1 MSRISL
7 PLRMTTEISVAISLA
22 AVMGLIK
29 LISLPYGGSVNLS
42 ELPIL
47 IVALRHGVKIG
58 SITGGLYGVVDC
70 MLDPHIFYPIQFLLD
85 YPLAY
90 AMLGMTGFALRGG
103 YTSFDHQTRGL
114 RWKVAIWIVLG
125 NALRFMPHYL
135 SGIIFFGD
143 FAPEGQPV
151 WLYALI
157 YNASYILPETLIGVL
172 MLPFILRFVLR
183 GREANP

>member
-1 MSRISL
+1 MSIISL
-7 PLRMTTEISVAISLA
+7 PLRITTEISVAISLA
-22 AVMGLIK
+22 AVMGFIK
-29 LISLPYGGSVNLS
+29 LFSLPYGGSVNLS

-70 MLDPHIFYPIQFLLD
+70 ILDPHIFYPIQFLLD

-103 YTSFDHQTRGL
+103 YTSFDYQAAGL
-114 RWKVAIWIVLG
+114 RWKVATWIVLG
-125 NALRFMPHYL
+125 NGLRFVPHYL

-151 WLYALI
+151 WLYALV

-183 GREANP
+183 GR